1 MRAYLVLGS
10 LLVFG
15 CGDHDHP
22 PTADI
27 DKSPQ
32 PLVALED
39 WVQSAREQDPFVNP
53 DSPPPECEQS
63 GVRAEDAQGF
73 LELDTNECNF
83 ITVIAGARYDVAEGE
98 ELQLEVS
105 HFDLEAAA
113 PAKANLRLWFEE
125 CAVWEKSIAIPSAAK
140 VYSER
145 FASPC
150 PISQGGQVLLHV
162 SNHGQNTYQFRSL
175 TVLR

>member
-10 LLVFG
+10 LLFLG

-22 PTADI
+22 PTAEV

-39 WVQSAREQDPFVNP
+39 WVTAAREQDPFVTP
-53 DSPPPECEQS
+53 DSPPECEQS
-63 GVRAEDAQGF
+63 GVRAEEAQRW
-73 LELDTNECNF
+73 LELDTNECDF
-83 ITVIAGARYDVAEGE
+83 ITVIAGARYDVAEGD
-98 ELQLEVS
+98 ELQLDVS
-105 HFDLEAAA
+105 HFDLDAAA
-113 PAKANLRLWFEE
+113 PSKAEVRLWFAE
-125 CAVWEKSIAIPSAAK
+125 CPVWEKSIAIPSAAQ

-150 PISQGGQVLLHV
+150 PIAQGGQVLLHV